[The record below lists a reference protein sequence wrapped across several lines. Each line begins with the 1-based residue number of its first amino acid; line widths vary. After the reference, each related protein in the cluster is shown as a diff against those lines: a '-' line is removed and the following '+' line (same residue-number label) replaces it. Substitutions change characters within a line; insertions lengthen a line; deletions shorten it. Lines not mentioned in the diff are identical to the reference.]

1 MKMGNLKKAEE
12 YFNHVLKKI
21 EDYISP
27 KNGGEGIVREMIEKV
42 MKIQG
47 TWD

>member
-1 MKMGNLKKAEE
+1 
-12 YFNHVLKKI
+12 VKKI
-21 EDYISP
+21 ADYISP
-27 KNGGEGIVREMIEKV
+27 KSGGEGIVREMIEKV